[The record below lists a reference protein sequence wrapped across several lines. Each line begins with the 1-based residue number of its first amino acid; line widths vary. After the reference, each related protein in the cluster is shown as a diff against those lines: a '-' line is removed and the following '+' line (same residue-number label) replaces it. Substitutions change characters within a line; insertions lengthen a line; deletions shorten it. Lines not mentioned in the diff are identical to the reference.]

1 MHYYLSGKQARDIDR
16 YTSETIGIPGIVL
29 MERASLELA
38 NVISELFESG
48 TDVDCE
54 NRISLTDNQKNCTFP
69 GAASEKK
76 ILAVVGTGNN
86 GGDAVAAARI
96 LKTRGHNAHVYEVNP
111 HGKKTDSFLIQ
122 EKIAKNL
129 VVEFMETLP
138 ENASA
143 EDLASAFSGFDVIID
158 GIFGVGLT
166 REVEGVYA
174 SAIKAINIV
183 GDARKKPVIVGCDI
197 PSGTDSDTGLIKGCA
212 VKCDITVTFGYNKL
226 GLLINDGRTFGGKII
241 CKEIGLY
248 KPATTEEAK
257 GLFEGVVAFEY
268 DRKDIPEKLPVR
280 VPDSN
285 KGTNGKV
292 LIVAGSK
299 DVFGAM
305 YLCTS
310 ACCAVGAG
318 LVKVVTHDRNRDLL
332 MDKLPEAMVLTYDDS
347 ILERTVEPGRE
358 GNINLP
364 RKFDIG
370 DELNAPRKSDTGLDG
385 LESFTAK
392 LSESVAWADV
402 VLIGP
407 GLGTDDASRMLF
419 KSTLS
424 AMKSGQRLVL
434 DADALNV
441 FSGMIEDD
449 INNLIYDTEDGSVV
463 FTPHIGEMVR
473 IMKGLGRDTSA
484 EEIKKNPAEAAQ
496 WVSSRTGAVCVLK
509 DARTVVAD
517 PADDRI
523 IYINTTGNS
532 GMSKGGSGDVLAG
545 ITAGLLARTKKSS
558 QSVFETA
565 CAAVNIHGRAG
576 DRARESVGES
586 CMLAGNLIDELR
598 R

>member
-54 NRISLTDNQKNCTFP
+54 NRISLTDNQKNCIFP
-69 GAASEKK
+69 GAASKKK

-129 VVEFMETLP
+129 GVGFMETLP

-166 REVEGVYA
+166 RDVEGVYA

-268 DRKDIPEKLPVR
+268 DREDIPEKLPAR
-280 VPDSN
+280 DPDSN

-347 ILERTVEPGRE
+347 ILERS
-358 GNINLP
+358 
-364 RKFDIG
+364 
-370 DELNAPRKSDTGLDG
+370 DELNTPLKSDTGLDG
-385 LESFTAK
+385 LESFNAK

-424 AMKSGQRLVL
+424 AMKRGQRLVL

-449 INNLIYDTEDGSVV
+449 IKNLIHDTDDGSVV

-517 PADDRI
+517 PEDDRI

>member
-54 NRISLTDNQKNCTFP
+54 NRISLTDNQKNCIFP

-129 VVEFMETLP
+129 GVEFMETLP

-143 EDLASAFSGFDVIID
+143 EDLAPAFSGFDVIID
-158 GIFGVGLT
+158 GIFGVGLS

-174 SAIKAINIV
+174 SAIEAINIV

-197 PSGTDSDTGLIKGCA
+197 PSGTDSDTGLTKGCA

-268 DRKDIPEKLPVR
+268 DREDIPEKLPAR

-310 ACCAVGAG
+310 ACCAIGAG

-347 ILERTVEPGRE
+347 ILERS
-358 GNINLP
+358 
-364 RKFDIG
+364 
-370 DELNAPRKSDTGLDG
+370 DELNTPFKSDTGLDG

-424 AMKSGQRLVL
+424 AMKRGQRLVL

-441 FSGMIEDD
+441 FSGMIKDD
-449 INNLIYDTEDGSVV
+449 IKNLIHDTDGGSVV